1 MKNVI
6 YYGAVLGSLVLWGAF
21 AWSLTVTEREL
32 IHNAISIIG
41 GVTLLAH
48 VGEVAI
54 LMTDAKMKKHA
65 TAGNAI
71 MTLLIGAFHFMPLY
85 KASR

>member
-6 YYGAVLGSLVLWGAF
+6 YYGSVVSSLVLWAAF

-32 IHNAISIIG
+32 IHNVISGVGAI
-41 GVTLLAH
+41 TLLAH
-48 VGEVAI
+48 IGEVAI
-54 LMTDAKMKKHA
+54 LVTDAKMKKHV
-65 TAGNAI
+65 TAGNII

-85 KASR
+85 KATR